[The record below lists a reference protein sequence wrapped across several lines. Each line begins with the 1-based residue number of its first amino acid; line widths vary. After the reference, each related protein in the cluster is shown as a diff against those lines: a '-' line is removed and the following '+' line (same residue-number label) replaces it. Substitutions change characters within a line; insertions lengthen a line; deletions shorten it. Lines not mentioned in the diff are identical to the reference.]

1 MLARNKQI
9 NILYICRMFNGL
21 ETSMRSKVWSPTGVP
36 TIYRIIEKFDSDA
49 LYNLDLVITSKDNN
63 FSRIPGVVS
72 KIKISGLSSVVTNL
86 HSFNSKYGKVG
97 FLLRE
102 SFHVLYLLAKLFFGR
117 YDLLYIDHANIF
129 TASIAARISKVPV
142 VFRVMGVY
150 PAMRNVITGSGIVNI
165 FLRWCYRAPFS
176 LVVCTQDGSGI
187 EPWLDKALSNNV
199 LVRKLI
205 NGVEYCKPTTNQKN
219 ILYVDYII
227 PQNKFLVLYLGK
239 LEKIKGIYDFI
250 EGFFLAN
257 KRTGGK
263 LHAIIIGHGDQYA
276 NVVNLLEN
284 HPDKNSITLIPRV
297 QHSKIF
303 QFHEISD
310 LYVSPNKLANLT
322 NANLEAMQ
330 AGSCV
335 AIPKSQ
341 SDTGVDLVTDTLLDD
356 TAVYRYDFPPT
367 PKKISFAITNLYS
380 DTYLRESL
388 SKNVV
393 LQSNKFITS
402 WNKRIELEMDL
413 ILSLVG

>member
-21 ETSMRSKVWSPTGVP
+21 ETSMRSKVWSPTGVR

-117 YDLLYIDHANIF
+117 YDLLYVDHANIF

>member
-1 MLARNKQI
+1 
-9 NILYICRMFNGL
+9 MFNGL

-117 YDLLYIDHANIF
+117 YDLLYVDHANIF

>member
-1 MLARNKQI
+1 
-9 NILYICRMFNGL
+9 
-21 ETSMRSKVWSPTGVP
+21 MRSKVWSPTGVP

-117 YDLLYIDHANIF
+117 YDLLYVDHANIF